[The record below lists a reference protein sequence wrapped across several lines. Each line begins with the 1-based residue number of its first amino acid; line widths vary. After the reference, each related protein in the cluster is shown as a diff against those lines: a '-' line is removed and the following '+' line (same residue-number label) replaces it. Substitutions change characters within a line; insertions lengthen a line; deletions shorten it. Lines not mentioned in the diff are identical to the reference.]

1 MQHSSLSLRARLLL
15 LVLFAVI
22 PAFVLIG
29 YTVINQRQ
37 QTVAEAKQH
46 AMNLTQLVVKEQ
58 QQLITSTRQLLGILS
73 QLPEVRSG
81 SAAICG
87 QLLAQLRKFQPY
99 YANFAVAT
107 PAGQVYC
114 SALPMTKPVNIA
126 DLSFY
131 RRLMKTHDF
140 SIGDY
145 QIGRITGVSA
155 INFAYP
161 ILGPDK
167 SVRGV
172 VFAALN
178 LSWLNQ
184 LLAGVTLPR
193 GSTLT
198 ALDDSGT
205 IVARVPDSKRWVGK
219 NLRELPLINAALSH
233 GREETFETKGLDG
246 IARLYAFAPLH
257 NGASGNVYV
266 GVGISKAITFAAA
279 DHVFWVDMVWL
290 SLVATLALA
299 AAWLGG
305 DAFFLRRINTLTAAA
320 RRLAAGDLG
329 ARTGLPHG
337 AEELG
342 QLAHAFDHMSTAL
355 QRVNRALKTL
365 SAGNRALVHAT
376 EEQALLE
383 QMCQIIV
390 EVGGYRCAW
399 VGYAEQDENKT
410 IRPMAQAGFEGGLES
425 LIEVARYSWRDN
437 QPNQRPTS
445 ATACTGTPV
454 IVRDILANPD
464 LAYWHAQARQYGF
477 GAVAAFPL
485 SGTGHTL
492 GVVTIYSPEPGA
504 FDDQE
509 IELLAEATG
518 DLAFGIAT
526 LRARVEHERDH
537 ETIRHMAYYDALTGL
552 PNHVYFEENMQ
563 QALTAAGDQSA
574 ALLLLDINRFQEV
587 NDALG
592 FKQGDLLLKDI
603 SKRLLDTMGEEAIVA
618 RMRGDEFAVLL
629 PIGEAAEAA
638 EMTSRIFAA
647 LETPFIL
654 SDLRLDI
661 SATVGITLFPQD
673 GVEATTLIRHADV
686 AMHQAKKSGQRSAF
700 YATEQDQ
707 DSSRRL
713 ALAGELRHAIEHG
726 ELVLYYQPKVDI
738 QACEVCGAEALVR
751 WIHPQRGLIPPDEFI
766 PLAEYTGLIKP
777 LTDWVLEAALQQ
789 SAIWRRA
796 GLALPIAVNISARNL
811 QETEFLEKM
820 ERLLKSLDGDARWL
834 EIEITESA
842 IMDDPGRAL
851 DILTR
856 LQNLGIPLFIDD
868 FGTGYSSLGYL
879 QRLPV
884 SAIKIDKSFVFD
896 MLTNKD
902 SAAIVRSTITLAHD
916 LDLKVVAEGVE
927 NQAMWNRLAR
937 LGCDVA
943 QGYYL
948 SKPVPARQF
957 SDWLKCS
964 SETLRTWKQLPAAA
978 SD

>member
-1 MQHSSLSLRARLLL
+1 MQHATLSLRARLLL

-37 QTVAEAKQH
+37 QTVAEAEQH
-46 AMNLTQLVVKEQ
+46 AMNLTQLVVKQQ

-73 QLPEVRSG
+73 KLPEVHSG
-81 SAAICG
+81 TAAICG
-87 QLLAQLRKFQPY
+87 QLLAQLHAFQPY
-99 YANFAVAT
+99 YTNFGVAT
-107 PAGQVYC
+107 PQGQVYC
-114 SALPMTKPVNIA
+114 SALQLATPVNIA
-126 DLSFY
+126 DRSYF
-131 RRLMKTHDF
+131 RRVIRTREF

-145 QIGRITGVSA
+145 QVGRITGVTA

-167 SVRGV
+167 AVRAV

-184 LLAGVTLPR
+184 LLAGVTLPP

-198 ALDDSGT
+198 ALDNSGT
-205 IVARVPDSKRWVGK
+205 VLAHVPDSKQWVGK
-219 NLRELPLINAALSH
+219 NLRGLPLIDAVLSH

-246 IARLYAFAPLH
+246 VIRLYAFAPLH
-257 NGASGNVYV
+257 NGASGNVYI
-266 GVGISKAITFAAA
+266 GVGISQAIAFAAA
-279 DHVFWVDMVWL
+279 NHIFWVDMVWL

-320 RRLAAGDLG
+320 RRLAAGELG
-329 ARTGLPHG
+329 VRTGLPHG
-337 AEELG
+337 PEELG
-342 QLAHAFDHMSTAL
+342 RLAYAFDHMSTNL

-399 VGYAEQDENKT
+399 VGYLAHDEHKT
-410 IRPMAQAGFEGGLES
+410 IRPMAQAGFDGGLAS
-425 LIEVARYSWRDN
+425 LIEVARYSWHDN
-437 QPNQRPTS
+437 QPNRSPTS
-445 ATACTGTPV
+445 TAACTGTQV
-454 IVRDILANPD
+454 IVRDILADPD
-464 LAYWHAQARQYGF
+464 LTHWHVQARQCGF

-485 SGTGHTL
+485 SGKEHAL
-492 GVVTIYSPEPGA
+492 GVVTIYSHEPGA
-504 FDDQE
+504 FDEQE

-526 LRARVEHERDH
+526 LRARIEHEQAH
-537 ETIRHMAYYDALTGL
+537 ETIRRMAYYDALTEL
-552 PNHVYFEENMQ
+552 PNHVYFEESLQ
-563 QALTAAGDQSA
+563 QVLTAEGAQSGV
-574 ALLLLDINRFQEV
+574 LLLLDINRFQEV
-587 NDALG
+587 NDVLG

-603 SKRLLDTMGEEAIVA
+603 SKRLVDAGGETAIVA
-618 RMRGDEFAVLL
+618 RMRGDEFALLL
-629 PIGEAAEAA
+629 PVGAAAEAA
-638 EMTSRIFAA
+638 ATTARIFAA
-647 LETPFIL
+647 LDAPFIL
-654 SDLRLDI
+654 SDLRLDV

-673 GVEATTLIRHADV
+673 AVDAPTLIRHADV
-686 AMHQAKKSGQRSAF
+686 AMHQAKKSGMRSAF
-700 YATEQDQ
+700 YAAEQDQ
-707 DSSRRL
+707 DNSRRL

-726 ELVLYYQPKVDI
+726 ELLLYYQPKVDI
-738 QACEVCGAEALVR
+738 AACMVCGAEALVR

-766 PLAEYTGLIKP
+766 PLAEHTGLIKP
-777 LTDWVLEAALQQ
+777 LTDWVLETALHQ
-789 SAIWRRA
+789 SSVWRQS

-811 QETEFLEKM
+811 QEAEFLEKI
-820 ERLLKSLDGDARWL
+820 ERLLKALDGDARWL

-842 IMDDPGRAL
+842 IMDNPDRAL
-851 DILTR
+851 DILTG
-856 LQNLGIPLFIDD
+856 LENLGIPLFIDD

-879 QRLPV
+879 KRLPV

-927 NQAMWNRLAR
+927 DQAMWNQLAR

-948 SKPVPARQF
+948 SKPVPAQQF

-964 SETLRTWKQLPAAA
+964 SETLRTWKQRPTAAY
-978 SD
+978 

>member
-37 QTVAEAKQH
+37 QTVAQAEQH

-58 QQLITSTRQLLGILS
+58 QQLITSTRQLLGVLS
-73 QLPEVRSG
+73 RLPEVASG
-81 SAAICG
+81 SAAACS

-107 PAGQVYC
+107 PEGQVYC
-114 SALPMTKPVNIA
+114 SALPITKPVNIA

-145 QIGRITGVSA
+145 QVGRITGVRA

-161 ILGPDK
+161 ILGADK
-167 SVRGV
+167 TVRAI

-184 LLAGVTLPR
+184 LLAGVTLPP

-198 ALDDSGT
+198 ALDDGGT
-205 IVARVPDSKRWVGK
+205 VLARIPDSKQWVGK
-219 NLRELPLINAALSH
+219 NMRGLPLIDTVLSRN
-233 GREETFETKGLDG
+233 REKTFEAKGLDG
-246 IARLYAFAPLH
+246 VTRLYAFAPLH
-257 NGASGNVYV
+257 NGASGNVHV
-266 GVGISKAITFAAA
+266 GVGISKAIAFAPAE
-279 DHVFWVDMVWL
+279 HVFWVDMVWL

-299 AAWLGG
+299 AAWIGG

-320 RRLAAGDLG
+320 RRLAAGDLD

-337 AEELG
+337 TEELG
-342 QLAHAFDHMSTAL
+342 RLAYAFDHMSSNL

-410 IRPMAQAGFEGGLES
+410 IRPVAQAGFDGGLDT
-425 LIEVARYSWRDN
+425 LIEVTRFSWNDHQTNRS
-437 QPNQRPTS
+437 PTS
-445 ATACTGTPV
+445 TTACTGIQT
-454 IVRDILANPD
+454 IVRDVLADPD
-464 LAYWHAQARQYGF
+464 LIHWHAQARSRGY

-485 SGTGHTL
+485 PVHGRIIGTL
-492 GVVTIYSPEPGA
+492 TIYSPEPGA
-504 FDDQE
+504 FDEQE
-509 IELLAEATG
+509 VELLTEATG

-526 LRARVEHERDH
+526 LRARVEHERAH
-537 ETIRHMAYYDALTGL
+537 ETIRRMAYYDALTEL
-552 PNHVYFEENMQ
+552 PNHVYFEESLQ
-563 QALTAAGDQSA
+563 RALTAAGDQSA
-574 ALLLLDINRFQEV
+574 ALLLLDINRLQEV

-592 FKQGDLLLKDI
+592 FKQGDRLLKEI
-603 SKRLLDTMGEEAIVA
+603 SKRLLNALGEEAIVA

-629 PIGEAAEAA
+629 PVGEAAEATK
-638 EMTSRIFAA
+638 MTSRIFAA

-686 AMHQAKKSGQRSAF
+686 AMHQAKKSGKRSAF
-700 YATEQDQ
+700 YAVEQDH

-713 ALAGELRHAIEHG
+713 ALAGELRHAIEQG
-726 ELVLYYQPKVDI
+726 ELVLYYQPKVDF
-738 QACEVCGAEALVR
+738 QACAVCGAEALVR

-777 LTDWVLEAALQQ
+777 LTDWVLESALRQ
-789 SAIWRRA
+789 SAVWRQA
-796 GLALPIAVNISARNL
+796 GLKLPIAVNISARNL

-820 ERLLKSLDGDARWL
+820 ERLLKTLDGDASWL

-879 QRLPV
+879 KRLPV

-927 NQAMWNRLAR
+927 NQAMWNQLAG

-948 SKPVPARQF
+948 SKPVPAQQF

-964 SETLRTWKQLPAAA
+964 SETLRTWKTQPPSA
-978 SD
+978 S